1 MNPKII
7 NLQYK
12 LSRLYR
18 FLPVQLFLLHFRKYQ
33 LLLFFWLLLVLV
45 VTGHFAQHFGAATL
59 FLAPEYQGEISFTS
73 MLLLGGAMGMFT
85 MAWHITTFII
95 HSKRIP
101 FIGAARQAFLKYC
114 MNNSLLPLLYL
125 VFYSVISV
133 RFQWKHE
140 GSTAL
145 KIILLQLGFYL
156 GFLIVLLISFLYFF
170 RVGRDLLKT
179 VLSTITNPAAIR
191 EFIPYDA
198 LDVEFDM
205 IQAETYMTESFRVER
220 IDQLDKYGPRFLNT
234 ILRRHH
240 RNAITATIFAL
251 LLLLLMGIFME
262 HPVLRIPAGAGFLIF
277 FSVTMAIVGAF
288 KYLLKSWEMIGWLF
302 FAAMLSWMV
311 KQHWFDLR
319 SIAYGLD
326 YHQKRS
332 EQPVYDYTHVERA
345 FTPQRYEQDKQAG
358 IQRLNNWKSHQT
370 DTALP
375 PLVIITS
382 SGGGSRAAY
391 WTFRSLQYMDSA
403 SGGKLFKN
411 CVLVTGAS
419 GGMIGASY
427 WRSVHQ
433 AAGEGKISNPYDP
446 GFQANIGKD
455 LLNAIIFSFV
465 SVDVISPFNKI
476 SIGGYNYTKDRGYAM
491 EQELIKNTNGLLD
504 RTMGDFTKAEAAG
517 TIPSVV
523 INGTIVNDG
532 RKLLLASQPVGYL
545 TQPGYALKDTVN
557 PPIDAI
563 DFNTFFA
570 GQDAKNLRLTTALR
584 MTATFPYVLPVVRL
598 PSQPEMNIMDAGLR
612 DNFGMEVAS
621 RFLYVF
627 RDWIKAN
634 TREVIWVEIRDTRE
648 YDVFPSSK
656 QDNLASMLLDPLFV
670 IQAKWQP
677 FQSYYHSYLKDYI
690 PYFLDGKFRLI
701 TFQYIPEKNGKT
713 AALNFHLTQQEKDD
727 LYKTM
732 YNKVNQAAKDTL
744 LHLLQ

>member
-1 MNPKII
+1 M
-7 NLQYK
+7 
-12 LSRLYR
+12 SHWYR

-33 LLLFFWLLLVLV
+33 LLLAFWFLLTLVI
-45 VTGHFAQHFGAATL
+45 TGHFARHFGAMYL
-59 FLAPEYQGEISFTS
+59 FLAPEYQGSVSFTS
-73 MLLLGGAMGMFT
+73 MLLMGGAMGMFT

-125 VFYSVISV
+125 CFYSIVSV
-133 RFQWKHE
+133 RFQWRHE
-140 GSTAL
+140 ETTML
-145 KIILLQLGFYL
+145 KIIVLQLGFYL

-179 VLSTITNPAAIR
+179 VLSTITNPAALR

-205 IQAETYMTESFRVER
+205 IQAETYLTESFKVER
-220 IDQLDKYGPRFLNT
+220 IDQLEKYGPRFLNT

-240 RNAITATIFAL
+240 RNAISATIFAL
-251 LLLLLMGIFME
+251 LLLLLLGMFME

-277 FSVTMAIVGAF
+277 FSVTMSIVGAF
-288 KYLLKSWEMIGWLF
+288 KYMLKSWEMIGWLF
-302 FAAMLSWMV
+302 FAFALSWMV

-319 SIAYGLD
+319 SIAYGLN
-326 YHQKRS
+326 YRQERTK
-332 EQPVYDYTHVERA
+332 QPVYDYTRVERT
-345 FTPQRYEQDKQAG
+345 FTPQLYEHDKQLG
-358 IQRLNNWKSHQT
+358 IQRLNNWKARQPDSS
-370 DTALP
+370 LP
-375 PLVIITS
+375 PLVVITT

-391 WTFRSLQYMDSA
+391 WTFRSLQYMDSI
-403 SGGKLFKN
+403 SGGKLSRN
-411 CVLVTGAS
+411 CVLITGAS
-419 GGMIGASY
+419 GGMMGASY

-433 AAGEGKISNPYDP
+433 AAQEGKIANPYAP
-446 GFQANIGKD
+446 QFQDNIGKD

-491 EQELIKNTNGLLD
+491 EQELIRNTNGLLD
-504 RTMGDFTKAEAAG
+504 RKMGDFSAAEASGA
-517 TIPSVV
+517 IPALI

-545 TQPGYALKDTVN
+545 TQPAYALKDTVS

-563 DFNTFFA
+563 DFGTFFA
-570 GQDAKNLRLTTALR
+570 GQDAKNLRLTSALR

-598 PSQPEMNIMDAGLR
+598 PSQPEINVMDAGLR

-648 YDVFPSSK
+648 YDVFPSTK
-656 QDNLASMLLDPLFV
+656 QDNLSGQLFDPLFV

-677 FQSYYHSYLKDYI
+677 FQSYYHGYMKDYL
-690 PYFLDGKFRLI
+690 PPLFDGKLRFVTL
-701 TFQYIPEKNGKT
+701 QYIPEKNGKN
-713 AALNFHLTQQEKDD
+713 AALNFHLTPQEKDD

-732 YNKVNQAAKDTL
+732 DNKVNQAARDTL
-744 LHLLQ
+744 LQLLQ